1 MPAAQEANTAGT
13 VRARPDAS
21 RRLPPI
27 DLDRGRVLLV
37 ASGAIGV
44 TALPDWAMLLRVQ
57 YGWSVRICLT
67 YSADR
72 LVSREALA
80 AVTQAPVAGPGWQT
94 AQGIVPHQELAEWP
108 DLVIVAPA
116 TTNFVAKAAA
126 GMSDSLALTTVLC
139 TAAPVLIAPSI
150 PENALARPAVRRNL
164 QCLADDGYHVV
175 PMGPGVSVHR
185 GAVSAAAMP
194 GLPVILRV
202 AARVLGTGRGAAG
215 GNVSANDRT
224 PEKIRAVTPDP
235 TPDQDRTARQDRT
248 PDRSRVGQDLAAD
261 PVEAA
266 GHG

>member
-1 MPAAQEANTAGT
+1 MADSQDVAGT

-21 RRLPPI
+21 RRLPRI
-27 DLDRGRVLLV
+27 TLDRGRVLLV

-44 TALPDWAMLLRVQ
+44 TALPEWAMLLRVQ
-57 YGWSVRICLT
+57 YGWSVRVCLT

-80 AVTQAPVAGPGWQT
+80 AVTQAPVAGPGWGT
-94 AQGIVPHQELAEWP
+94 EQGVVPHQELAEWP
-108 DLVIVAPA
+108 DLVVVAPA

-175 PMGPGVSVHR
+175 PMGPGLSVHL
-185 GAVSAAAMP
+185 GAASAAAMP

-202 AARVLGTGRGAAG
+202 AARVLAEGRAARDGRAPLNDHAPLNERAPLNDPAPEETGTVAQGHAPDQNRGQ
-215 GNVSANDRT
+215 R
-224 PEKIRAVTPDP
+224 
-235 TPDQDRTARQDRT
+235 QDRTAER
-248 PDRSRVGQDLAAD
+248 
-261 PVEAA
+261 VEAA